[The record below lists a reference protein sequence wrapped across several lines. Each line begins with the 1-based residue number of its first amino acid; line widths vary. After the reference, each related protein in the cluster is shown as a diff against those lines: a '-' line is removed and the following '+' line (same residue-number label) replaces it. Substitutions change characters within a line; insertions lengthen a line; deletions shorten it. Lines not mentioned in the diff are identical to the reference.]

1 MLREDLSTKKV
12 PELRNMAK
20 ELGIAGRWEMNKAQ
34 LIESIQLANA
44 ISESSNPTTENE
56 DLENMVEDAKDNL
69 GNKEEIVNSSEV
81 VKVTKEYTV
90 NGEKRTI
97 ACVPQEIKDR
107 YVQEAPI
114 GTIVAFELDGKV
126 RSAKIENRNSKK
138 KLLMLKNK
146 PGIEFIVPYSAVLWV
161 RSGNKWPD
169 AIYELLTGGG
179 KYGRKSYST
188 EGR

>member
-1 MLREDLSTKKV
+1 MLKEELSKKTV
-12 PELRNMAK
+12 VELRNMAK
-20 ELGIAGRWEMNKAQ
+20 GLEIAGRWDMTKPQ
-34 LIESIQLANA
+34 LIEA
-44 ISESSNPTTENE
+44 IIASEKANPTTEE
-56 DLENMVEDAKDNL
+56 KDTEKIVEEATENWDDE
-69 GNKEEIVNSSEV
+69 EEIVNSTEV

-97 ACVPQEIKDR
+97 ACVPPEIKER
-107 YVQEAPI
+107 YIQEAPI

-146 PGIEFIVPYSAVLWV
+146 PGIEFIVPYSAILWV

-179 KYGRKSYST
+179 KYGRKSYT
-188 EGR
+188 AKQNH

>member
-1 MLREDLSTKKV
+1 MLREELSTKTV
-12 PELRNMAK
+12 PELRNLAK
-20 ELGIAGRWEMNKAQ
+20 EMGIAGRWEMNKSQ
-34 LIESIQLANA
+34 LIEA
-44 ISESSNPTTENE
+44 ISNGNPTTEKE
-56 DLENMVEDAKDNL
+56 DVEDMVEDAEENW
-69 GNKEEIVNSSEV
+69 GEEEIVNSTDV

-97 ACVPQEIKDR
+97 ACVPPEIKER
-107 YVQEAPI
+107 YVQEAPM

-138 KLLMLKNK
+138 KLLMLKTK
-146 PGIEFIVPYSAVLWV
+146 PGVEFIVPYSAILWV

-179 KYGRKSYST
+179 RYGRKSYSA
-188 EGR
+188 EGRG

>member
-1 MLREDLSTKKV
+1 MPREELSNKTV
-12 PELRNMAK
+12 PELRDLAK
-20 ELGIAGRWEMNKAQ
+20 ELGIAGRWDMNKTQ
-34 LIESIQLANA
+34 LIEA
-44 ISESSNPTTENE
+44 ISATGNPTTEKEVNE
-56 DLENMVEDAKDNL
+56 DMVEDAEKNWDD
-69 GNKEEIVNSSEV
+69 EEDIVNSTEV

-97 ACVPQEIKDR
+97 ACVPPEIKER

-146 PGIEFIVPYSAVLWV
+146 PGVEFIVPYSAILWV

-179 KYGRKSYST
+179 KYGRKSYT
-188 EGR
+188 AEGSR

>member
-1 MLREDLSTKKV
+1 MLREELSTKTV
-12 PELRNMAK
+12 PELRDLAK
-20 ELGIAGRWEMNKAQ
+20 ELGIAGRWEMTKAQ
-34 LIESIQLANA
+34 LIDA
-44 ISESSNPTTENE
+44 ISEHGNPTTEKE
-56 DLENMVEDAKDNL
+56 DVEDMVEDA
-69 GNKEEIVNSSEV
+69 EENWDDEEDIVNSEEV

-97 ACVPQEIKDR
+97 ACVPPEIKER

-146 PGIEFIVPYSAVLWV
+146 PGVEFIVPYSAILWV

-179 KYGRKSYST
+179 KYGRKSYSA
-188 EGR
+188 EGRG

>member
-1 MLREDLSTKKV
+1 MPKEDLSAKTV
-12 PELRNMAK
+12 AELRDLAK
-20 ELGIAGRWEMNKAQ
+20 ELGIVGRWDMTKPQ
-34 LIESIQLANA
+34 LIEA
-44 ISESSNPTTENE
+44 ITNHGNPTTEKE
-56 DLENMVEDAKDNL
+56 DIEDMVEDA
-69 GNKEEIVNSSEV
+69 EENWDDEEDIVNSTEV

-97 ACVPQEIKDR
+97 ACVPPEIKER

-138 KLLMLKNK
+138 KLLMLKTK
-146 PGIEFIVPYSAVLWV
+146 PGVEFIVPYSSVLWV

-179 KYGRKSYST
+179 KYGRKSYTT
-188 EGR
+188 EGRG

>member
-1 MLREDLSTKKV
+1 MPREELSSKTV
-12 PELRNMAK
+12 PELRDLAK
-20 ELGIAGRWEMNKAQ
+20 ELEIAGRWDMTKAQ
-34 LIESIQLANA
+34 LIEA
-44 ISESSNPTTENE
+44 ISNAGNPTTEKE
-56 DLENMVEDAKDNL
+56 DIEDMVEDA
-69 GNKEEIVNSSEV
+69 EENWDDDEDIVNSTDV
-81 VKVTKEYTV
+81 IKVTKEYTV

-97 ACVPQEIKDR
+97 ACVPPEIKER

-146 PGIEFIVPYSAVLWV
+146 PGVEFIVPYSAILWV

-179 KYGRKSYST
+179 KYGRKSYSA
-188 EGR
+188 EGRG